1 MIDHAT
7 PADRLGQTE
16 ARQNCKTLAEANA
29 YLKQRGICLRLGSSF
44 QFVPPYE
51 TNVAA
56 TWARAC
62 PKWIAVD
69 EETPMFLRR
78 QAA

>member
-1 MIDHAT
+1 MIDYAT
-7 PADRLGQTE
+7 AADRLQHTE

-29 YLKQRGICLRLGSSF
+29 YIDARRISVYRHGFTPTPAHS
-44 QFVPPYE
+44 
-51 TNVAA
+51 TDVAA

-62 PKWIAVD
+62 PEWIAD
-69 EETPMFLRR
+69 NDTPMFLRR